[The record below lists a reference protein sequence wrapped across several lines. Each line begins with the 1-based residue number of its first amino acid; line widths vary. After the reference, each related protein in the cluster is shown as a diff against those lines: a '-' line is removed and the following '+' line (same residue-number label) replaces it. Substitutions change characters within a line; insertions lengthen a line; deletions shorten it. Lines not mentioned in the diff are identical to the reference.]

1 MATEA
6 DGFAELVR
14 ELKERSGLSYGALAK
29 KLHVSTSTLHRYC
42 NGDAVPAEF
51 APVERLARLC
61 GASRDEMIALHRH
74 WILADEA
81 RRRGKNGP
89 TASEPQGPA
98 GSPVE
103 AAGGSGAEAAQGSGA
118 EATAAAASEAA
129 PDAVPVAGSDAG
141 SEAGPDAVAVAGSD
155 AGPEAG
161 SGSGSGLD
169 SGSGS
174 GSGSGAADTTVM
186 PAAPGPAPALVPVPG
201 AAPEVV
207 VTVQAHPRASGVPGA
222 SARSRSRK
230 RLRTAVAAAAV
241 VALAVPV
248 AYAVSRPDDKG
259 AGDKNASGQHADG
272 TVDPPAASVSAP
284 VTASASGSGSPTA
297 TTTPSA
303 PATASRANPS
313 AQATRQAVGDP
324 VSVGISSYNWAG
336 ACGQYYALGQPPGQ
350 VPPPPAP
357 QDSRGWARALGG
369 VDGGHMQLQLTATGR
384 TDEATVL
391 TAVRVRVVE
400 RAAPLDRAAYF
411 MGDGCG
417 GGITPQA
424 FDIDLDAPHPTAKPV
439 AGLDGEH
446 RVPAKDF
453 PYKVSTSDPQVL
465 NLDVHTE
472 SYVVSWYLEVEWSSG
487 ERHGKAR
494 VDDGGKPFRTSA
506 IEGKKEYLYR
516 PDKGEWAA
524 PQ

>member
-14 ELKERSGLSYGALAK
+14 GLKERSGLSYGALAK

-51 APVERLARLC
+51 APVERLGRLC
-61 GASRDEMIALHRH
+61 GASRDELIALHRN

-89 TASEPQGPA
+89 AAPEPQGPA
-98 GSPVE
+98 ETVAGS
-103 AAGGSGAEAAQGSGA
+103 S
-118 EATAAAASEAA
+118 TAAAAETTAETPAATVPEAA
-129 PDAVPVAGSDAG
+129 PDAVSDAASGAGSDTA
-141 SEAGPDAVAVAGSD
+141 AMPTA
-155 AGPEAG
+155 PE
-161 SGSGSGLD
+161 
-169 SGSGS
+169 
-174 GSGSGAADTTVM
+174 
-186 PAAPGPAPALVPVPG
+186 PAPEPEG
-201 AAPEVV
+201 DREPEVV
-207 VTVQAHPRASGVPGA
+207 VTVQAHPRPSDVPGA

-248 AYAVSRPDDKG
+248 AYAVGRPDEKG
-259 AGDKNASGQHADG
+259 ADDAKTSGQHANG
-272 TVDPPAASVSAP
+272 SVEPPAASISAH
-284 VTASASGSGSPTA
+284 VKASASTSGSASPSA
-297 TTTPSA
+297 ATTPSA

-313 AQATRQAVGDP
+313 AQATRQATGDP

-336 ACGQYYALGQPPGQ
+336 ACGQHYVLGQPPGQ

-384 TDEATVL
+384 TEEATVL
-391 TAVRVRVVE
+391 NAVRVRVVE

-487 ERHGKAR
+487 ERRGKAR

-506 IEGKKEYLYR
+506 IEGKQEYIYR
-516 PDKGEWAA
+516 PEKGEWAA

>member
-14 ELKERSGLSYGALAK
+14 GLKERSGLSYGALAK

-51 APVERLARLC
+51 APVERLGRLC
-61 GASRDEMIALHRH
+61 GASRDELIALHRS

-81 RRRGKNGP
+81 RRRGKNAP
-89 TASEPQGPA
+89 AAPEPQGPA
-98 GSPVE
+98 E
-103 AAGGSGAEAAQGSGA
+103 TAAGSSTVAAVETTAETTA
-118 EATAAAASEAA
+118 ATAPEGA
-129 PDAVPVAGSDAG
+129 PDAVSDAGSDAV
-141 SEAGPDAVAVAGSD
+141 SDAGSD
-155 AGPEAG
+155 TAV
-161 SGSGSGLD
+161 
-169 SGSGS
+169 
-174 GSGSGAADTTVM
+174 T
-186 PAAPGPAPALVPVPG
+186 PAAPEPAPELVAEPG
-201 AAPEVV
+201 AEYGPEPEVV
-207 VTVQAHPRASGVPGA
+207 VTVQAHPRPSDVPSA
-222 SARSRSRK
+222 SARSHSRK

-248 AYAVSRPDDKG
+248 AYAVGLPDEKG
-259 AGDKNASGQHADG
+259 AGDAKASGQHADG
-272 TVDPPAASVSAP
+272 SVEPPAASVSAP
-284 VTASASGSGSPTA
+284 VTASASTSGSGSPSA
-297 TTTPSA
+297 ATTPSA
-303 PATASRANPS
+303 SATASRAKPS
-313 AQATRQAVGDP
+313 ARATRQAAGDP

-384 TDEATVL
+384 TEEATVL

-506 IEGKKEYLYR
+506 IEGKKEYTYR
-516 PDKGEWAA
+516 PEKGEWAA